1 MIVPAK
7 HPFMPDRKRLARS
20 LRDDAAKVR
29 NAIQHGGEEIARRM
43 DEAAD
48 LLDGRAEKGI
58 EPPRAPDA

>member
-1 MIVPAK
+1 
-7 HPFMPDRKRLARS
+7 MPDRKHLAQS

-29 NAIQHGGEEIARRM
+29 NAIQRGGEEIARRM

>member
-1 MIVPAK
+1 MVPEK
-7 HPFMPDRKRLARS
+7 HAYLPDRKHLAQS

-29 NAIQHGGEEIARRM
+29 NAIQRGGEEIARRM